1 MNPQVIEY
9 YENLFKNE
17 IMQKQFDGARKTL
30 KELFEQLGGQDEA
43 HQTDLHTAYK
53 NVRKELIG

>member
-1 MNPQVIEY
+1 MNPQVIKY

-17 IMQKQFDGARKTL
+17 IMQKQFEGTRITL
-30 KELFEQLGGQDEA
+30 KEYSEQLVGQKEA
-43 HQTDLHTAYK
+43 HQADIHTAYK